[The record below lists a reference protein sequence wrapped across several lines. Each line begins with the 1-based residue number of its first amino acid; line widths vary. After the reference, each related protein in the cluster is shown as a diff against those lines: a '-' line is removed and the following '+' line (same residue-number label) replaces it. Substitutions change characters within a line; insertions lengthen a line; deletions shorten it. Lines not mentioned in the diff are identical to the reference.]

1 MLSRR
6 RLVGLLGSAAT
17 TAVIGG
23 IPFSLAHAATDK
35 RLVVV
40 ILRGALDGL
49 AAVPAYAD
57 PAYRELRGALALAAP
72 GANEGALDLD
82 GRFGLHP
89 ALRPLDEWYRAR
101 EMLVVHAVAT
111 PYRSRS
117 HFDAQ
122 DLLENGTER
131 ARGAQDGWLN
141 RALTLLE
148 RGGARN
154 NRLGLAVGQ
163 TVPLMLRGNTPVAS
177 WAPPDMP
184 ELHGEFLARVAR
196 MYRADPVLG
205 PAINEGIRA
214 QAMTGEVIGNDR
226 QAQMDPA
233 ANRGPRN
240 MTRAAEAVG
249 RLLASAQGPRVAV
262 LELGG
267 WDTHAGQGLVNGRL
281 ANQLRILAEGLVA
294 LRSALGASWSSTAIA
309 VVTEFGRTVAPN
321 GTGGTD
327 HGTGTVAF
335 LAGGRVNGGRVAG
348 QWPGLA
354 QNRLFEGRDLTPT
367 VDLRSVMKS
376 LLAGQLG
383 LPRDAI
389 DRVVFPNS
397 QAAAPLPDL
406 LRA

>member
-1 MLSRR
+1 MVR
-6 RLVGLLGSAAT
+6 LLGGSAL
-17 TAVIGG
+17 TAAIGG
-23 IPFSLAHAATDK
+23 VPFSLAHAATDK

-40 ILRGALDGL
+40 VLRGALDGL
-49 AAVPAYAD
+49 AAVPPYAD
-57 PAYRELRGALALAAP
+57 PAYREVRGNLALPAP
-72 GANEGALDLD
+72 GAPEGALDLD

-101 EMLVVHAVAT
+101 ELLVVHAVAT

-117 HFDAQ
+117 HFDGQ
-122 DLLENGTER
+122 DLLENGGTR
-131 ARGAQDGWLN
+131 VRGVQDGWLN

-148 RGGARN
+148 RGDARRS
-154 NRLGLAVGQ
+154 RLGLAVGQ
-163 TVPLMLRGNTPVAS
+163 TVPLMLRGQTPVSS

-214 QAMTGEVIGNDR
+214 QAMTGEVIGSDR

-240 MTRAAEAVG
+240 IARAADAVG

-267 WDTHAGQGLVNGRL
+267 WDTHAGQGVINGRL
-281 ANQLRILAEGLVA
+281 ANQLRNLAEGLAA
-294 LRSALGASWSSTAIA
+294 LRAALGAAWSNAAVA

-335 LAGGRVNGGRVAG
+335 LLGGRINGGRVVT

-367 VDLRSVMKS
+367 ADLRSVMKP
-376 LLAGQLG
+376 LLARHLG
-383 LPRDAI
+383 LAQDAV
-389 DRVVFPNS
+389 DRVVFPDS
-397 QAAAPLPDL
+397 ASAAPLPDL
-406 LRA
+406 IRA